1 MRFGNL
7 KGIGMLVLL
16 LMFTA
21 SFATAQN
28 ILYSINPNAEDAPP
42 EIRAL
47 ELSFRMNQVNIVAPY
62 ILLTADGQRGFVN
75 YIGSDGASEQG
86 YILVI
91 RPLAEQSGDRIE
103 AALPAGAIPVF
114 MTFNP
119 TESQLWVV
127 SLGTF
132 SGQPHDLSFIRVI
145 DVATLATVADISIP
159 GGGLGFGSNIVFSPG
174 GAKAYISSTFTD
186 EVIKIDAVEYQI
198 ENRVTLEVPDPYYF
212 TSVGPAWLTLSH
224 DGTFL
229 CSTNTTSDTVS
240 VIDSDTLAE
249 IHQVILTPEE
259 VGNNDHNPNL
269 SFRNNV
275 LLSDDDSIGMVASIG
290 RATDFFA
297 GDRVYLFDPQ
307 TGQKLTNADGSDKTL
322 IVPDSPSIIQFDP
335 TGQFLVV
342 QVSSYDQIDTS
353 GLSGYGFPQ
362 ISIFRWPTLELYKSL
377 QFRRPPFNMARTTE
391 VTFLENENATFD
403 ILFPSFSSYDQ
414 IVSNYF
420 YETTVRVP
428 IEEYKGSSIVQII
441 NESEEREVP
450 VTVVAIPG
458 SGRCLVA
465 KFLTSALDVIQP
477 QPNDVL
483 STAYSVFLE
492 EDRFSSVAFLNL
504 EAEPV
509 TFRIQAIQTDDS
521 FIEEDNP
528 DAGLPF
534 YYIDD
539 DDNAVTID
547 AVDLTL
553 QPGQQ
558 LVRMFEGLVPD
569 YDKVENQHGFLKAV
583 NPDYPLR
590 GLVYNG
596 VFGDDG
602 QIIRGDYLRIDQPVF
617 QDAVF
622 PFMSS
627 GGNLQNV
634 LHFTNPYFNQYDIIQ
649 SYYDDDGELINSQQG
664 TITNTSGR
672 DQRFDLPFRGYMRVF
687 NLANLETSVYM
698 TYESKFANNLY
709 MFSCPPLFPGVQS
722 LTQAYHLPYYVVGD
736 GYDTSVILISFNEK
750 WLLDED
756 GEYVL
761 DENEE
766 PIPLLTHAR
775 FDFYDNDG
783 NLVVTKEAD
792 FQNTV
797 RYEVFLSSLLNEE
810 EKSRF
815 NKQSQT
821 GSVVIQVD
829 RNFVIGAYAYTE
841 WALIED
847 PDEPG
852 TFDAKIQNMTVDELP
867 QTEDVVGR
875 LVFPY
880 TISIPPYNTS
890 YVLHNPGDVAVRV
903 RLEVY
908 DPDAN
913 LVAVSLADQEI
924 PPYGNRI
931 FFLGEPEIF
940 GEGAVPENFVGYMRV
955 QSTNGRPFLGKSI
968 QFSPEMMALIPT
980 L

>member
-7 KGIGMLVLL
+7 KGIGMLALL
-16 LMFTA
+16 FVV
-21 SFATAQN
+21 ATNPGFAQN
-28 ILYSINPNAEDAPP
+28 ILYSINPNSEDAPP

-47 ELSFRMNQVNIVAPY
+47 ELSFRMNQANITAPY
-62 ILLTADGQRGFVN
+62 ILVTADGQRGFVN
-75 YIGSDGASEQG
+75 YIGSGGGVEQG

-91 RPLAEQSGDRIE
+91 RPLAEDPGDRIE
-103 AALPAGAIPVF
+103 SALPVGSLPVF

-119 TESQLWVV
+119 TETQLWLVN
-127 SLGTF
+127 LGSF
-132 SGQPHDLSFIRVI
+132 SAQPHDLSHIQII
-145 DVATLATVADISIP
+145 DVETLATVADINIP

-186 EVIKIDAVEYQI
+186 EVIKIDAVDYQI
-198 ENRVTLEVPDPYYF
+198 ENRATLEVPDPYYY

-229 CSTNTTSDTVS
+229 CSTNTTSDAVS
-240 VIDSDTLAE
+240 IIDADSLAE
-249 IHQVILTPEE
+249 IHQVILTREDA
-259 VGNNDHNPNL
+259 GSNDHTPNL
-269 SFRNNV
+269 SYRNNV
-275 LLSDDDSIGMVASIG
+275 LLSEDDSIGLVASIG
-290 RATDFFA
+290 IATQFFA
-297 GDRVYLFDPQ
+297 GDRVYLFNPQ
-307 TGQKLTNADGSDKTL
+307 TGQKLTNDDGSDKTL
-322 IVPDSPSIIQFDP
+322 IVADSPSIIRFDP
-335 TGQFLVV
+335 TGQYLVV

-353 GLSGYGFPQ
+353 GLGGYGFPQ
-362 ISIFRWPTLELYKSL
+362 ISIFRWPTLELYKTL
-377 QFRRPPFNMARTTE
+377 QYRRPPYNMSRTTE
-391 VTFLENENATFD
+391 IAFIENADATFD

-414 IVSNYF
+414 VMSNYF
-420 YETTVRVP
+420 YETIVRVP
-428 IEEYKGSSIVQII
+428 IQEYEPCSIVQIV

-450 VTVVAIPG
+450 VTTATIPG
-458 SGRCLVA
+458 SDRCLVA
-465 KFLTSALDVIQP
+465 KFLTSALDVIRP

-483 STAYSVFLE
+483 STAHSVFLE

-504 EAEPV
+504 EEDPV
-509 TFRIQAIQTDDS
+509 TFRMQAIQSDDS

-534 YYIDD
+534 YYINDED
-539 DDNAVTID
+539 EAVTID
-547 AVDLTL
+547 AIDLTL
-553 QPGQQ
+553 EPGQQ

-569 YDKVENQHGFLKAV
+569 YDKVESQHGFLKAV
-583 NPDYPLR
+583 NQEYPLR

-596 VFGDDG
+596 VFGEDG

-634 LHFTNPYFNQYDIIQ
+634 LHFSNPYFNQYDIIQ
-649 SYYDDDGELINSQQG
+649 SYYDADGELINSQQG
-664 TITNTSGR
+664 TITNTYGR
-672 DQRFDLPFRGYMRVF
+672 DQRLDLPFRGYMRVF
-687 NLANLETSVYM
+687 NLANLKTSVYM
-698 TYESKFANNLY
+698 TYESKFENNLY
-709 MFSCPPLFPGVQS
+709 LFACPPLFPGVQS

-750 WLLDED
+750 WLLDEN

-783 NLVVTKEAD
+783 NLVVTKETD

-797 RYEVFLSSLLNEE
+797 RYEVYMSSLLTEE

-815 NKQSQT
+815 NKQAQT

-829 RNFVIGAYAYTE
+829 RNFVVGAYTYTE

-852 TFDAKIQNMTVDELP
+852 TFNAKIQNMTVDELP

-880 TISIPPYNTS
+880 TISIAPYNTS
-890 YVLHNPGDVAVRV
+890 YVLHNPGDVTVRA
-903 RLEVY
+903 RLEVF
-908 DPDAN
+908 DSDGN
-913 LVAVSLADQEI
+913 QVAVSLSDQEI
-924 PPYGNRI
+924 PPYGNKI
-931 FFLGEPEIF
+931 FFLGDPDIF
-940 GEGAVPENFVGYMRV
+940 GPGAVPENFVGYMRI

-968 QFSPEMMALIPT
+968 QFSPDMLALIPT